1 MPSQNS
7 ATSTFADQAIPAD
20 GRRAAF
26 ATRRRSLKGG
36 VGFAPVLMESVP
48 RSLIT
53 DDIDDGGMP
62 PFARPD
68 SYARITWNRCEG
80 YGPESWVDP
89 WLAFEWPVEF
99 ARTGLDAARFDEV
112 FGHAHGYPDKTF
124 LDVLQ
129 LPAGNGKDDVA
140 RHAVAAVLN
149 GSKGLTPSRL
159 LGVDVMR
166 AMWHSF
172 VTLGHCVPTP
182 GVKWFAD
189 TSIPRGA
196 GSILQWLR
204 SSMSR

>member
-1 MPSQNS
+1 MPLQNS
-7 ATSTFADQAIPAD
+7 ATSMFADQANPAD
-20 GRRAAF
+20 GWRGAF
-26 ATRRRSLKGG
+26 TTRRRSLKGG

-53 DDIDDGGMP
+53 DDIDAGGLA
-62 PFARPD
+62 PFAGSD
-68 SYARITWNRCEG
+68 SHLRITWNRCEG

-89 WLAFEWPVEF
+89 WLAFEWPAEF
-99 ARTGLDAARFDEV
+99 ARTGLDAVRFDNV
-112 FGHAHGYPDKTF
+112 FGQTHGYPGKTF

-129 LPAGNGKDDVA
+129 LSAGDGKDDVA

-149 GSKGLTPSRL
+149 SSKGLTPSSL
-159 LGVDVMR
+159 LGVDVIR
-166 AMWHSF
+166 VVWHSF
-172 VTLGHCVPTP
+172 VTRGHCVPVP

>member
-1 MPSQNS
+1 M
-7 ATSTFADQAIPAD
+7 TGD
-20 GRRAAF
+20 GMRGSV

-36 VGFAPVLMESVP
+36 VGFAPVVMESVP

-53 DDIDDGGMP
+53 DEFDDAGLP
-62 PFARPD
+62 PFAWCD
-68 SYARITWNRCEG
+68 SHPRITWSRCAG

-99 ARTGLDAARFDEV
+99 ARTGVDAARFDEI
-112 FGHAHGYPDKTF
+112 FGEVHGYPDKTL

-129 LPAGNGKDDVA
+129 LPPSNGKDDVA
-140 RHAVAAVLN
+140 RHAVAALLN
-149 GSKGLTPSRL
+149 SSKGLTPSQL
-159 LGVDVMR
+159 LGVDVIL
-166 AMWHSF
+166 AMWRSF

-189 TSIPRGA
+189 TSAPRGA

>member
-1 MPSQNS
+1 MRG
-7 ATSTFADQAIPAD
+7 AV
-20 GRRAAF
+20 

-48 RSLIT
+48 RSLVT
-53 DDIDDGGMP
+53 GEFDDAGLP
-62 PFARPD
+62 PFAWCD
-68 SYARITWNRCEG
+68 SHRRITWSRCAG

-99 ARTGLDAARFDEV
+99 ARTGVDAVGFDEI
-112 FGHAHGYPDKTF
+112 FGQAYGYPDKTL

-129 LPAGNGKDDVA
+129 LPPSNGKDDVA

-149 GSKGLTPSRL
+149 SSKGLTPSQL
-159 LGVDVMR
+159 LGADVIV
-166 AMWHSF
+166 AMWRSF

-189 TSIPRGA
+189 TSAPRGA